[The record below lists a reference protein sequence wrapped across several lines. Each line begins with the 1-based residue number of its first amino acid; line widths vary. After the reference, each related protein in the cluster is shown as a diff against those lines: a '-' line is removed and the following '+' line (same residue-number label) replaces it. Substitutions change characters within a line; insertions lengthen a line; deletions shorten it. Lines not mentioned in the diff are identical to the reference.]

1 MNVYVNSAVRD
12 CFAALETLLSQKEW
26 AERELKVTSRWN
38 PFRRQELKETIDNL
52 DTQIR
57 VINESMA
64 ATPAWAW

>member
-26 AERELKVTSRWN
+26 AERVLKVTSRWN
-38 PFRRQELKETIDNL
+38 PFRRQELKETIDHL

-64 ATPAWAW
+64 ATPTWAW